1 MVLFVFEM
9 KQLLTFFFLVFLSY
23 TYAQETQSPLIYTP
37 EILGGILA
45 EANENFPETDGQG
58 SLVFTLNWDHKFNSQ
73 EWARRLKGPKTGLSL
88 AYTNFGNKDSLG
100 SAFTVM
106 PVIEFGAF
114 KSKKL
119 SILVGM
125 GGSYFNKIYDP
136 VTNPNNQGIT
146 TDLVWSFRAHFNY
159 KIFSKGRTDWRVGLG
174 YFHHSNGHTRLP
186 NQGLNSFL
194 LSVSADIKS
203 DKALEEPP
211 VFSSDLERSIYPYL
225 SLRGGYGINVL
236 GKPEP
241 FNDKKPVYTFAGEYG
256 KVINNTYKL
265 GVGFYYRYYEHYFD
279 YINDNES
286 LVQDGREFA
295 SFRDSPV
302 WNASALGVYGSGEIL
317 LNHVGIEVEIGFNI
331 HKPAYKIDW
340 RLNQGWAFI
349 PREIP
354 PDNNF
359 VLGEFNTKFR
369 VKHLISSRMGMKYYL
384 WSTKQHRKSN
394 LFVGFHINANGGQA
408 DFTDVSLGYVYNFDL
423 KGI

>member
-1 MVLFVFEM
+1 M
-9 KQLLTFFFLVFLSY
+9 
-23 TYAQETQSPLIYTP
+23 
-37 EILGGILA
+37 GGITA
-45 EANENFPETDGQG
+45 EANENFPETNGQG
-58 SLVFTLNWDHKFNSQ
+58 SLLLNIVWDQRFKSH
-73 EWARRLKGPKTGLSL
+73 EWARRLKGPRTGLSL
-88 AYTNFGNKDSLG
+88 SYTDFGNKDSLG
-100 SAFTVM
+100 SAITFM
-106 PVIEFGAF
+106 PIIEFNAF
-114 KSKKL
+114 GKKDL
-119 SILVGM
+119 SVQVGM

-146 TDLVWSFRAHFNY
+146 TDLVWSFRTFFQWKLY
-159 KIFSKGRTDWRVGLG
+159 TQGKIDWRVGAG

-194 LSVSADIKS
+194 LSVSAAIKS
-203 DKALEEPP
+203 NRSLDEPP
-211 VFSSDLERSIYPYL
+211 SFPDLERSIYSYV
-225 SLRGGYGINVL
+225 SVRGGYGVNVL

-265 GVGFYYRYYEHYFD
+265 GIGFYYRYYEHYFD

-295 SFRDSPV
+295 SFKDSPV

-317 LNHVGIEVEIGFNI
+317 LNHIGLEVQIGLNI

-359 VLGEFNTKFR
+359 VLGEFDTKFR
-369 VKHLISSRMGMKYYL
+369 IKHLVSSRMGMKYYL
-384 WSTKQHRKSN
+384 WGTHEFRKNN
-394 LFVGFHINANGGQA
+394 LYAGFHINSNGGQA
-408 DFTDVSLGYVYNFDL
+408 DFTDVSLGYVYNW
-423 KGI
+423 

>member
-1 MVLFVFEM
+1 M
-9 KQLLTFFFLVFLSY
+9 KQLLTAFLLLVVTFCYS
-23 TYAQETQSPLIYTP
+23 QETDSPLLFIP
-37 EILGGILA
+37 EILGGITA

-58 SLVFTLNWDHKFNSQ
+58 SLVFNLAWDHVYSSQ

-88 AYTNFGNKDSLG
+88 AYTDFGNKDSLG
-100 SAFTVM
+100 SALTIM
-106 PVIEFGAF
+106 PFIEFGAL
-114 KSKKL
+114 KKERL

-125 GGSYFNKIYDP
+125 GGSYFNTIYDP
-136 VTNPNNQGIT
+136 ITNPNNQGIT
-146 TDLVWSFRAHFNY
+146 TYLVWSFRAHFNY
-159 KIFSKGRTDWRVGLG
+159 KLFTKGNIDWRAGIG

-194 LSVSADIKS
+194 LSVSAAIKTK
-203 DKALEEPP
+203 KALETPP
-211 VFSSDLERSIYPYL
+211 SFTTLERSVYPYI
-225 SLRGGYGINVL
+225 SVHGGYGINVL
-236 GKPEP
+236 GKPDP
-241 FNDKKPVYTFAGEYG
+241 FNDKKPVYTFSGEYG

-279 YINDNES
+279 YIDGNES
-286 LVQDGREFA
+286 LVQEGREFE

-317 LNHVGIEVEIGFNI
+317 LNHVGLEVEIGLNI

-340 RLNQGWAFI
+340 RLNQGWSFI

-359 VLGEFNTKFR
+359 VLGEFDTKFR
-369 VKHLISSRMGMKYYL
+369 IKHLVSSRMGMKYYL
-384 WSTKQHRKSN
+384 WGTKEHRKSN
-394 LFVGFHINANGGQA
+394 VFVGFHINANGGQA

-423 KGI
+423 KN

>member
-1 MVLFVFEM
+1 M
-9 KQLLTFFFLVFLSY
+9 KKLLTAFFLLSLSLV
-23 TYAQETQSPLIYTP
+23 YAQETESPIILSP
-37 EILGGILA
+37 GILGGITA

-58 SLVFTLNWDHKFNSQ
+58 SLVFNLLWDQKFNSQ
-73 EWARRLKGPKTGLSL
+73 EWARRLKGPRTGLSL
-88 AYTNFGNKDSLG
+88 AYTDFGNRDSLG

-106 PVIEFGAF
+106 PIIEFGAF
-114 KSKKL
+114 KSKNL

-125 GGSYFNKIYDP
+125 GGSYFNTIYDP
-136 VTNPNNQGIT
+136 ITNPNNQGIT
-146 TDLVWSFRAHFNY
+146 TELVWSFRAHFNY
-159 KIFSKGRTDWRVGLG
+159 RLYSRGRVDWKAGIG

-203 DKALEEPP
+203 KKAMQEP
-211 VFSSDLERSIYPYL
+211 VSFLALERSIYPYL
-225 SLRGGYGINVL
+225 SFRGGYGINVL

-286 LVQDGREFA
+286 LVQDGREFE
-295 SFRDSPV
+295 SLRDAPV

-317 LNHVGIEVEIGFNI
+317 LNHVGLEVQIGLNI

-354 PDNNF
+354 VDNNF
-359 VLGEFNTKFR
+359 VLGEFDTKFR
-369 VKHLISSRMGMKYYL
+369 VKHLVSSRMGMKYYL
-384 WSTKQHRKSN
+384 WGTKEHRRN
-394 LFVGFHINANGGQA
+394 NVYVGFHINSNGGQA

-423 KGI
+423 KGS